1 VANAEDH
8 RQWLTGNEPD
18 QGRPLVR
25 FITTVFDAPNT
36 RPALSRFESKGRSA
50 ARQTRCEIAS
60 REKIKDIVMNAIING
75 PEAVT
80 EDIRFGFGECSL
92 GTVLVAASRKGVCAI
107 LMGND
112 RLALGR
118 ELAEAFPHARLV
130 SREEGI
136 EEMVAQVLVFLDA
149 PHQGLNLPLDIRG
162 SALEQAVWQALR
174 DVPPGQ
180 TVSYGQIARTLS
192 LPATA
197 QDVGAACAANVL
209 AVAIPCHRVVKVDGS
224 ISGYRWGVRRKRE
237 LLNREGTRA
246 AMTVDV
252 RH

>member
-1 VANAEDH
+1 
-8 RQWLTGNEPD
+8 
-18 QGRPLVR
+18 
-25 FITTVFDAPNT
+25 
-36 RPALSRFESKGRSA
+36 
-50 ARQTRCEIAS
+50 
-60 REKIKDIVMNAIING
+60 M
-75 PEAVT
+75 
-80 EDIRFGFGECSL
+80 
-92 GTVLVAASRKGVCAI
+92 LVAASRKGVCAI

-149 PHQGLNLPLDIRG
+149 PHQGLDLPLDIRG

-192 LPATA
+192 LPCTA

-224 ISGYRWGVRRKRE
+224 ISGYRWGVRRKRK
-237 LLNREGTRA
+237 LLNREGEARA
-246 AMTVDV
+246 PQ
-252 RH
+252 